1 MNGLIS
7 FLNHVDGLCQQVAA
21 AIQGSELQIYSILA
35 VILVASFLAFPPK
48 DDPDQI

>member
-1 MNGLIS
+1 MNGPIS
-7 FLNHVDGLCQQVAA
+7 FLNQLDRLCQQIAT

-35 VILVASFLAFPPK
+35 VIVVASFLAFPPK